1 MEAKKTALDKLWNL
15 LILLIV
21 GEVSTAFNYGYQRLG
36 WLIAGFGAI
45 VLLSLIILSLSKH
58 LEEEEEK

>member
-21 GEVSTAFNYGYQRLG
+21 GEVSTAFNYGYQKLG
-36 WLIAGFGAI
+36 WLIVGFGAI
-45 VLLSLIILSLSKH
+45 VFLTLILFALTKH
-58 LEEEEEK
+58 LEEEEKK

>member
-21 GEVSTAFNYGYQRLG
+21 GEVTTAFHYGREALP
-36 WLIAGFGAI
+36 WLIAGLGAFI
-45 VLLSLIILSLSKH
+45 LLLIGIALLSSWIER
-58 LEEEEEK
+58 EER